1 MKVAA
6 LLFRPHHRGAATGAV
21 SKTRPRTLWRQLL
34 AHNAARLG
42 LAIALL
48 LALIVLVGPLLV
60 TQDPNAPDYGAKL
73 AAPSA
78 AHLLGADQAG
88 RDQLARLVDG
98 GTRSLGAALLV
109 LGCVFVIG
117 LFVGMVAGMA
127 GGMIDV
133 VIMRVVDLLM
143 AFPGMVLAIAVV
155 GTLGPGFQN
164 LLLALIIAW
173 WAYYARLTRSLVLTA
188 RQRPDV
194 IAARLAGIGWSRIVW
209 GHIAPGVVMQLMVV
223 ATLDLGGMIAAI
235 SGLSFLGLGVQPPLA
250 EWGAMLSDARFYFTI
265 APWLLLGPATL
276 IFLSVVAAN
285 LIGNALRDSLDP
297 GRIQ

>member
-1 MKVAA
+1 MKVAE
-6 LLFRPHHRGAATGAV
+6 LLIRPRHRGAATGPV
-21 SKTRPRTLWRQLL
+21 SKPRHRTLWRQLL
-34 AHNAARLG
+34 AHKAARLG

-78 AHLLGADQAG
+78 AHLLGTDQAG

-98 GTRSLGAALLV
+98 GTRSLGAALVV
-109 LGCVFVIG
+109 LGCVFGIG
-117 LFVGMVAGMA
+117 LFVGLVAGMA
-127 GGMIDV
+127 GGMVDV
-133 VIMRVVDLLM
+133 VIMRFVDLLM
-143 AFPGMVLAIAVV
+143 AFPGMVLAIAIV
-155 GTLGPGFQN
+155 GTLGPGFQH

-194 IAARLAGIGWSRIVW
+194 IAARLAGIGWGRIIW
-209 GHIAPGVVMQLMVV
+209 GHIAPGVVTQLLVV

-265 APWLLLGPATL
+265 APWLLLGPAIP

-285 LIGNALRDSLDP
+285 LIGNALRDCLDP
-297 GRIQ
+297 GRSQ